1 MVDGDK
7 IRILIVD
14 DNPETRENIRKLLQ
28 FESDVEVVGAAR
40 SGVEGLE
47 LAGETQP
54 DVILMDINMPDM
66 DGIQATEAIRKKIPF
81 TQIVILS
88 VQNDPKYMQRAMMA
102 GARAFL
108 SKPPTVDELISTI
121 HQVGKMAAEE
131 KAKIA
136 LVQKLQSGSGGKFG
150 AALTHG
156 KVITVYG
163 PKGGVGTTTIATN
176 LAVALQG
183 PESKVVIVDGN
194 LQYGDVAVFHNE
206 QPRNTIL
213 DLTPRA
219 SELDTDII
227 DEVLIL
233 HERSGVHILAAPPRP
248 EMAEQV
254 NPEQFIH
261 VIKFLKTI
269 YNYIVIDTETHLTET
284 VISALDASDV
294 IVLVV
299 TQEIPAI
306 KNAKS
311 FLTLIDQFQ
320 IGRARVICIMNK
332 NDKRISLLPER
343 VGESLKQEIAAV
355 IPLEEKIVVNSVNS
369 GVPFM
374 VDNKIQLIGKAIS
387 GLVET
392 IKEKINKSESSD
404 FERSIRK

>member
-1 MVDGDK
+1 MVDSDK

-40 SGVEGLE
+40 SGVEGLD

-150 AALTHG
+150 TTLTHG

-233 HERSGVHILAAPPRP
+233 HEKSGVHILAAPPRP

-343 VGESLKQEIAAV
+343 VGESLKQEIVAV

-374 VDNKIQLIGKAIS
+374 VDNKIQPIGKAIS

-392 IKEKINKSESSD
+392 IKEKINKSDSSD
-404 FERSIRK
+404 FERSLRK

>member
-1 MVDGDK
+1 MVDSDK

-40 SGVEGLE
+40 SGVEGLD

-233 HERSGVHILAAPPRP
+233 HEKSGVHILAAPPRP

-343 VGESLKQEIAAV
+343 VGESLKQEVVAV

-374 VDNKIQLIGKAIS
+374 VDNKIQPIGKAIS

-392 IKEKINKSESSD
+392 IKEKIKKSDSSD
-404 FERSIRK
+404 FECSLGT

>member
-1 MVDGDK
+1 MVDSDK

-40 SGVEGLE
+40 SGVEGLD

-233 HERSGVHILAAPPRP
+233 HEKSGVHILAAPPRP

-343 VGESLKQEIAAV
+343 VGESLKQEVVAV

-374 VDNKIQLIGKAIS
+374 VDNKIQPIGKAIS

-392 IKEKINKSESSD
+392 IKEKINKSDSSD
-404 FERSIRK
+404 FERSLRK

>member
-1 MVDGDK
+1 
-7 IRILIVD
+7 
-14 DNPETRENIRKLLQ
+14 
-28 FESDVEVVGAAR
+28 
-40 SGVEGLE
+40 
-47 LAGETQP
+47 
-54 DVILMDINMPDM
+54 
-66 DGIQATEAIRKKIPF
+66 
-81 TQIVILS
+81 
-88 VQNDPKYMQRAMMA
+88 
-102 GARAFL
+102 
-108 SKPPTVDELISTI
+108 
-121 HQVGKMAAEE
+121 
-131 KAKIA
+131 
-136 LVQKLQSGSGGKFG
+136 
-150 AALTHG
+150 
-156 KVITVYG
+156 
-163 PKGGVGTTTIATN
+163 
-176 LAVALQG
+176 VALQG
-183 PESKVVIVDGN
+183 PDSKVVIVDGN

-219 SELDTDII
+219 SELDPEII

-233 HERSGVHILAAPPRP
+233 HEKSGVHILAAPPRP

-294 IVLVV
+294 IVMVV

-343 VGESLKQEIAAV
+343 VGESLKQEIVAV

-374 VDNKIQLIGKAIS
+374 VDNKIQPIGKAIS

-392 IKEKINKSESSD
+392 IKEKMNKSDSND
-404 FERSIRK
+404 FERSLRK

>member
-1 MVDGDK
+1 MGDGDK

-219 SELDTDII
+219 SELDPDII
-227 DEVLIL
+227 NEVLIV
-233 HERSGVHILAAPPRP
+233 HEKSGVHILAAPPRP

-254 NPEQFIH
+254 NPEQFTH
-261 VIKFLKTI
+261 VIKYLKTI

-284 VISALDASDV
+284 VISALDISDV

-343 VGESLKQEIAAV
+343 VGESLKQEIVAV

-374 VDNKIQLIGKAIS
+374 VDNKIQPIGKAIS
-387 GLVET
+387 GLVDT
-392 IKEKINKSESSD
+392 IKEKINKSESND
-404 FERSIRK
+404 FERSLRK

>member
-1 MVDGDK
+1 MGDGDK

-219 SELDTDII
+219 SELDPDII
-227 DEVLIL
+227 NEVLIV
-233 HERSGVHILAAPPRP
+233 HEKSGVHILAAPPRP

-254 NPEQFIH
+254 NPEQFTH
-261 VIKFLKTI
+261 VIKYLKTI

-284 VISALDASDV
+284 VISALDISDV

-343 VGESLKQEIAAV
+343 VGESLKQEIVAV

-374 VDNKIQLIGKAIS
+374 VDNKIQPIGKAIS
-387 GLVET
+387 GLVDT

-404 FERSIRK
+404 FERSLRK

>member
-183 PESKVVIVDGN
+183 PELKVVIVDGN

>member
-1 MVDGDK
+1 
-7 IRILIVD
+7 
-14 DNPETRENIRKLLQ
+14 
-28 FESDVEVVGAAR
+28 
-40 SGVEGLE
+40 
-47 LAGETQP
+47 
-54 DVILMDINMPDM
+54 
-66 DGIQATEAIRKKIPF
+66 
-81 TQIVILS
+81 
-88 VQNDPKYMQRAMMA
+88 MQRAMMA

-183 PESKVVIVDGN
+183 PDSKVVIVDGN

-219 SELDTDII
+219 SELDPEII

-233 HERSGVHILAAPPRP
+233 HEKSGVHILAAPPRP

-294 IVLVV
+294 IVMVV

-343 VGESLKQEIAAV
+343 VGESLKQEIVAV

-374 VDNKIQLIGKAIS
+374 VDNKIQPIGKAIS

-392 IKEKINKSESSD
+392 IKEKMNKSDSID
-404 FERSIRK
+404 FERSLRK

>member
-1 MVDGDK
+1 MADGDK

-28 FESDVEVVGAAR
+28 FESDVDVVGAAR

-163 PKGGVGTTTIATN
+163 PKGGVGTTTIAVN

-219 SELDTDII
+219 NELDPEII
-227 DEVLIL
+227 EEVLIV
-233 HERSGVHILAAPPRP
+233 HEKSGVHILAAPPRP

-254 NPEQFIH
+254 NPDQFIH

-269 YNYIVIDTETHLTET
+269 YNYIIIDTETHLTET

-374 VDNKIQLIGKAIS
+374 VDNKIQPIGKAIS

-392 IKEKINKSESSD
+392 IKEKINKSESSE

>member
-40 SGVEGLE
+40 SGVEGLD
-47 LAGETQP
+47 LASETQP

-183 PESKVVIVDGN
+183 PDSKVVIVDGN

-219 SELDTDII
+219 SELDPEII

-233 HERSGVHILAAPPRP
+233 HEKSGVHILAAPPRP

-294 IVLVV
+294 IVMVV

-343 VGESLKQEIAAV
+343 VGESLKQEIVAV

-374 VDNKIQLIGKAIS
+374 VDNKIQPIGKAIS

-392 IKEKINKSESSD
+392 IKEKMNKSDSND
-404 FERSIRK
+404 FERSLRK

>member
-1 MVDGDK
+1 MGDGEK

-40 SGVEGLE
+40 TGIEGIE
-47 LAGETQP
+47 LATETRP

-66 DGIQATEAIRKKIPF
+66 DGIQATEMIRKKIPF

-88 VQNDPKYMQRAMMA
+88 VQNDTKYMQRAMMV
-102 GARAFL
+102 GARAFIA
-108 SKPPTVDELISTI
+108 KPPMVDDLINTI

-131 KAKIA
+131 KARIA
-136 LVQKLQSGSGGKFG
+136 LVEQFQSSGGGKSG
-150 AALTHG
+150 ASATHG

-176 LAVALQG
+176 LAVALHS

-219 SELDTDII
+219 GELDIDIVK
-227 DEVLIL
+227 EVLIV
-233 HERSGVHILAAPPRP
+233 HQKSGVHILAAPPRP

-254 NPEQFIH
+254 NPDQFTQ
-261 VIKFLKTI
+261 VIKYLKTI
-269 YNYIVIDTETHLTET
+269 YNYIVIDTETHLTEC
-284 VISALDASDV
+284 VISSLDVSDV
-294 IVLVV
+294 IIMVT

-306 KNAKS
+306 KNSKA

-320 IGRARVICIMNK
+320 IGRARVITVMNK
-332 NDKRISLLPER
+332 YDKRISLLPER
-343 VGESLKQEIAAV
+343 VGESLKQEMAAV

-374 VDNKIQLIGKAIS
+374 VDNKAQPIGKSIS
-387 GLVET
+387 GLVDF
-392 IKEKINKSESSD
+392 IKEKISKAQTD
-404 FERSIRK
+404 GFEPQIRK

>member
-40 SGVEGLE
+40 SGVEGLD
-47 LAGETQP
+47 LASETQP

-183 PESKVVIVDGN
+183 PDSKVVIVDGN

-219 SELDTDII
+219 SELDPEII

-233 HERSGVHILAAPPRP
+233 HQKSGVHILAAPPRP

-294 IVLVV
+294 IVMVV

-343 VGESLKQEIAAV
+343 VGESLKQEIVAV

-374 VDNKIQLIGKAIS
+374 VDNKIQPIGKAIS

-392 IKEKINKSESSD
+392 IKEKMNKSDSND
-404 FERSIRK
+404 FERSLRK

>member
-28 FESDVEVVGAAR
+28 FESDVDVVGAAR

-163 PKGGVGTTTIATN
+163 PKGGVGTTTIAVN

-183 PESKVVIVDGN
+183 PESKAVIVDGN

-219 SELDTDII
+219 NELDPEII
-227 DEVLIL
+227 EEVLIV
-233 HERSGVHILAAPPRP
+233 HEKSGVHILAAPPRP

-254 NPEQFIH
+254 NPDQFIH

-374 VDNKIQLIGKAIS
+374 VDNKIQPIGKAIS
-387 GLVET
+387 GLVDT

>member
-1 MVDGDK
+1 MADGDK

-40 SGVEGLE
+40 SGVEGLD
-47 LAGETQP
+47 LASETQP

-150 AALTHG
+150 ATLTHG

-176 LAVALQG
+176 LAVALQS

-219 SELDTDII
+219 SELDPEIVE
-227 DEVLIL
+227 EVLIL
-233 HERSGVHILAAPPRP
+233 HEKSGVHILAAPPRP

-320 IGRARVICIMNK
+320 IGRARVICVMNK

-343 VGESLKQEIAAV
+343 VGESLKQEIVAV

-374 VDNKIQLIGKAIS
+374 VDNKIQPIGKAIS

-392 IKEKINKSESSD
+392 IKEKINKSDSND
-404 FERSIRK
+404 FERSLRK

>member
-233 HERSGVHILAAPPRP
+233 HEKSGVHILAAPPRP

-343 VGESLKQEIAAV
+343 VGESLKQEVVAV

-374 VDNKIQLIGKAIS
+374 VDNKIQPIGKAIS

-404 FERSIRK
+404 FERSLRK

>member
-40 SGVEGLE
+40 SGVEGLD
-47 LAGETQP
+47 LASETQP

-219 SELDTDII
+219 SELDPEII

-343 VGESLKQEIAAV
+343 VGESLKQDIVAV

-374 VDNKIQLIGKAIS
+374 VDNKIQPIGKAIS

-392 IKEKINKSESSD
+392 IKEKINKSDSSD
-404 FERSIRK
+404 FERSLRK

>member
-183 PESKVVIVDGN
+183 PELKVVIVDGN

-233 HERSGVHILAAPPRP
+233 HEKSGVHILAAPPRP

-343 VGESLKQEIAAV
+343 VGESLKQEVVAV

-374 VDNKIQLIGKAIS
+374 VDNKIQPIGKAIS

-404 FERSIRK
+404 FERSLRK